1 MKNTR
6 RRLRPT
12 SSLVRNAI
20 FNILGNILGEIS
32 GKTFIDLFAGTG
44 GVGLEAER
52 RGAKVIFVERDPY
65 LVRELAGKTR
75 GKVVRADTLKY
86 LKTLK
91 DKADIIFADP
101 PYSFRD
107 YRKLITL
114 CLERLS
120 PEGIF
125 ILEHERKKDFPC
137 DQRKEYG
144 DTALSIW
151 RVKK

>member
-6 RRLRPT
+6 RGLRPT
-12 SSLVRNAI
+12 SSLVKNAI
-20 FNILGNILGEIS
+20 FNILGDIS

-52 RGAKVIFVERDPY
+52 RGAKVIFVERDPR
-65 LVRELAGKTR
+65 LVREIQARSG
-75 GKVVRADTLKY
+75 GKVVRADSLRY
-86 LKTLK
+86 LRTQKE
-91 DKADIIFADP
+91 KADIIFADP

-107 YRKLITL
+107 YRKLISL

-120 PEGIF
+120 PDGIF
-125 ILEHERKKDFPC
+125 ILEHDRRKEFPC

-151 RVKK
+151 RVRR